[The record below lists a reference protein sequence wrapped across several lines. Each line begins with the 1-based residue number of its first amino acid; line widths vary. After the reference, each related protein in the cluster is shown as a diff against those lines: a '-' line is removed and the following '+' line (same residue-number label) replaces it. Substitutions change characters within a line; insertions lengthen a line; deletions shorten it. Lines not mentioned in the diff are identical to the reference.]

1 MWGVQWYS
9 MGWGVEGGGWN
20 AHPTTYCITG
30 AAYSDPDRN
39 PNTATCATLKS
50 PTRHPRANA
59 ADAVGSCRFS
69 EVRAEKDE
77 AEAEVCAEEE
87 VGAGQAE
94 IGARG
99 GRAVG
104 VRGEA
109 GEATVAGRVAALVAP
124 DAVARPCEVSSAHA
138 MIIPEE
144 ITLVRSGLSHRA
156 VSYRTISLRRK
167 DSIAKDRSRP
177 RLETHSFTSMIGSM
191 PRSFSTSIKEGRG
204 RRRMWIR

>member
-87 VGAGQAE
+87 VGEAGQAE

-109 GEATVAGRVAALVAP
+109 GEAALVAP

-167 DSIAKDRSRP
+167 DSIAKDRQGRVSKP
-177 RLETHSFTSMIGSM
+177 ILSLSMLGRCRDLSQ
-191 PRSFSTSIKEGRG
+191 PWLEGRAG
-204 RRRMWIR
+204 EKEDVD